1 MQQQLLPNPKMN
13 ASGLHIVLKLLRDV
27 LGVRAVRR
35 STAAYERRR
44 DHGRCSWRIAS
55 MFSGRTA
62 LWCLYLA
69 GVIALFVVT
78 FINYVVEGFFSTLSG
93 MLLTWAFLSFDLLCI
108 AGLYAYLR
116 SLVLFAESIWRIL
129 VVLLG
134 IRLSFSADNS
144 QHSAIAALTLFSPCN
159 L

>member
-1 MQQQLLPNPKMN
+1 M
-13 ASGLHIVLKLLRDV
+13 G
-27 LGVRAVRR
+27 GVPGGSRL
-35 STAAYERRR
+35 
-44 DHGRCSWRIAS
+44 CSVAGI
-55 MFSGRTA
+55 A

-78 FINYVVEGFFSTLSG
+78 FINYVVEGFFRTLSL

-116 SLVLFAESIWRIL
+116 SLVLFAESIWQIL

-134 IRLSFSADNS
+134 IRLSFSAPLFLLQLHPWEGTTEQYVALFALLS
-144 QHSAIAALTLFSPCN
+144 SLYCIPMIWALWAYAFRSSTLWRAGRWSAPQ
-159 L
+159 

>member
-1 MQQQLLPNPKMN
+1 
-13 ASGLHIVLKLLRDV
+13 
-27 LGVRAVRR
+27 
-35 STAAYERRR
+35 
-44 DHGRCSWRIAS
+44 
-55 MFSGRTA
+55 MFSGRTG

-69 GVIALFVVT
+69 GLIALFVVT

-93 MLLTWAFLSFDLLCI
+93 MLLTWVFLSFDLLCI

-134 IRLSFSADNS
+134 IRLSFSAPLFLPQLRPWEGTTE
-144 QHSAIAALTLFSPCN
+144 QHVALFALISSLYCIPMIWALWTYAFRSPALWRAGRSAP
-159 L
+159 